1 MSTVPLKNQ
10 PKAQMLRVL
19 TKSNSPK
26 IVDREGG
33 DFGAGLIRGL
43 SVITRGEALGHGM
56 WIDDVFLSQVEAALQ
71 AEQKTGLKSRFTH
84 PDLSADGLAKF
95 LGRVKGG
102 HVDGDQVFTDL
113 HLAKSAH
120 RSPDGD
126 LAGYVLDRTEEDPG
140 GFGAS
145 IVFYRDLEAE
155 TEFALSNGATADDR
169 GRVGWDGF
177 KSPDEA
183 NANNYPHARLAA
195 LEATDLVDEPAA
207 NPSGMFHRGP
217 IAEIG
222 KLADFALGRSTEAPA
237 ETTAL
242 NVNPER
248 FRDYVNRYLETR
260 GLQIVEITPAENDP
274 PEEPPPPDATSH
286 HQSPDPPPNPATS
299 AAPLADCSRANN
311 RERSGCDKA
320 DRPLSEYCDTFGLQD
335 GARFYLANTPFAEA
349 QAETLANLKAE
360 NARLKAQ
367 AALAAKES
375 PEPLHLANKD
385 RKSLRDLTR
394 IRS

>member
-1 MSTVPLKNQ
+1 MSTVPLTNQ

-71 AEQKTGLKSRFTH
+71 ANQKTGLKSRFTH

-222 KLADFALGRSTEAPA
+222 KLADFALGRSSEAPA

-286 HQSPDPPPNPATS
+286 HQSPDPPTLPGTQ
-299 AAPLADCSRANN
+299 AASGPDRDLA
-311 RERSGCDKA
+311 
-320 DRPLSEYCDTFGLQD
+320 EYCTAFGHAK
-335 GARFYLANTPFAEA
+335 GAEFFLANTSFADA
-349 QAETLANLKAE
+349 QAAQLAELQAE